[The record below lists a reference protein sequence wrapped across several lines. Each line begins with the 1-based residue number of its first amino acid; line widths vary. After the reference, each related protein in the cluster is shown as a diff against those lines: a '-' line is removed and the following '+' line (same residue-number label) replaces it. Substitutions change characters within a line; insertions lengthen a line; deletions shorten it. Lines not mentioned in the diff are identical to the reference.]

1 MIYIAALCTIV
12 VVLLAMSSN
21 GPKSKKSTHYKELCK
36 IIDSYKLNMSD
47 TTKKYVDGPGA
58 VFPYSR
64 TYCLSVGDHSA
75 LNTYL
80 SDTCYTGK
88 YPDEFIE
95 LLRDHKE
102 ILVENRE
109 EFGCSLFMT
118 LKSIEFAWYVSE
130 LRFEFEL
137 IRRPYTSVKVKR
149 DVDCTRIVMGDRDE

>member
-1 MIYIAALCTIV
+1 MIYIAALCTIA
-12 VVLLAMSSN
+12 VVLLVASASSK
-21 GPKSKKSTHYKELCK
+21 PKKSIHYKELCK
-36 IIDSYKLNMSD
+36 IIDSYKLNMAD
-47 TTKKYVDGPGA
+47 TTKRYVNGPGSII
-58 VFPYSR
+58 PYSR

-80 SDTCYTGK
+80 GDICGTGK
-88 YPDEFIE
+88 YPDEFID

-102 ILVENRE
+102 VLVENRE

-137 IRRPYTSVKVKR
+137 IRKPFTSIKVKR
-149 DVDCTRIVMGDRDE
+149 DIDWSVEV